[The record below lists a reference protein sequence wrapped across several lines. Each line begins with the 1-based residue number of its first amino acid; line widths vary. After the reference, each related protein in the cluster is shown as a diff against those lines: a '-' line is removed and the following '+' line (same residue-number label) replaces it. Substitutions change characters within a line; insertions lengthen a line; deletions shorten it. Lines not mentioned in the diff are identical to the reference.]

1 MGEDKQAKHDK
12 YNMYIHEIKL
22 YYDIKMTYLIV
33 LCMYISVWRS
43 QGDTNKP
50 NMTSTA
56 CT

>member
-1 MGEDKQAKHDK
+1 MGEDKQDKHDK
-12 YNMYIHEIKL
+12 YNSVHELKL